1 MQGAEGLHRLKETR
15 IFKYIKGI
23 VRNRKYMTTEEIML
37 MLERYYNLPI
47 NIPSVY
53 YKYRKIIKMARQEV
67 YKERRKKRK
76 IGGDKG
82 V

>member
-1 MQGAEGLHRLKETR
+1 MKETR

-47 NIPSVY
+47 NVPSVY

-67 YKERRKKRK
+67 YKERRKNRK

>member
-1 MQGAEGLHRLKETR
+1 MKETR

-37 MLERYYNLPI
+37 LLERYYNLPI
-47 NIPSVY
+47 NVPSVY
-53 YKYRKIIKMARQEV
+53 YKYKKIIKMARQEV

>member
-1 MQGAEGLHRLKETR
+1 MKETR

-67 YKERRKKRK
+67 YKERRKNRK
-76 IGGDKG
+76 IGRDKG

>member
-1 MQGAEGLHRLKETR
+1 MKETR

>member
-1 MQGAEGLHRLKETR
+1 MKDTR

-37 MLERYYNLPI
+37 LLERYYNLPI
-47 NIPSVY
+47 NVPSVY
-53 YKYRKIIKMARQEV
+53 YKYKKIIKMARQEV

-82 V
+82 I